1 MNTRRNEGLEEL
13 GHKDCRTVI
22 MQNRMDA
29 GTLVDFT
36 VKELRFVV
44 SSRFLAFCVP
54 FIDESKMQ
62 GFR

>member
-1 MNTRRNEGLEEL
+1 
-13 GHKDCRTVI
+13 